1 MVLVSFFSVMVF
13 SVVFSVVVVSQ
24 GQVVLQR
31 SPKMLSMAP

>member
-13 SVVFSVVVVSQ
+13 SVFSVVVVSQ